1 METVEHEAIPEEVN
15 AIGKDVLDAAIEVH
29 RELGPG
35 LLERAYQ
42 VCLAHALQ
50 RRGREVGVEVP
61 VPLGFQG
68 ERVDAGFRIDL
79 LVEDQV
85 VVELKAVEQVTDV
98 HRAQVLT
105 YLKLTGHRLG
115 YLINFNR
122 TKLIRG
128 FHRFVR

>member
-1 METVEHEAIPEEVN
+1 MEPAEHDAIPQDVN
-15 AIGKDVLDAAIEVH
+15 AIGRDVLDAAIEVH

-42 VCLAHALQ
+42 ACLAHALQ
-50 RRGREVGVEVP
+50 RRGRAVRVEVP
-61 VPLGFQG
+61 VPLEFQD

-79 LVEDQV
+79 LVDDTV
-85 VVELKAVEQVTDV
+85 VIELKAVEQVTDV

-105 YLKLTGHRLG
+105 YLKLAGHRLG
-115 YLINFNR
+115 YLINFNQ